1 MANKYI
7 FAFIV
12 MVLIASGTGKPTLFA
27 SGMDSASSAISGM
40 AGKDQGMLDK
50 LNINTASIESL
61 SNIPGLSPKIS
72 EAIAAYR
79 EAEGAFKS
87 LSELTNVEGIDAGLL
102 EKIKPFLTI

>member
-1 MANKYI
+1 MTNKYI
-7 FAFIV
+7 LGFIV
-12 MVLIASGTGKPTLFA
+12 MVLIASSTGEPALSA
-27 SGMDSASSAISGM
+27 SGMDSATSAISGM

-79 EAEGAFKS
+79 EVEGAFKS
-87 LSELTNVEGIDAGLL
+87 LSELTNVEGIDAALL
-102 EKIKPFLTI
+102 EQIRPFLTI